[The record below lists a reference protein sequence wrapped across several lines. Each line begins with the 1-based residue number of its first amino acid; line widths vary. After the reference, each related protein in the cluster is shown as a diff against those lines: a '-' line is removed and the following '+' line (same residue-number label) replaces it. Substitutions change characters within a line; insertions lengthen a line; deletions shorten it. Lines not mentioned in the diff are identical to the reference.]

1 MQNGLSAR
9 RLLCY
14 TAGMIILAIGLTLT
28 AQSGLGT
35 SPLTSIAFVLG
46 KCLDMRFSDT
56 TLIMFSVFVIIQIIL
71 EKKKTP
77 AAISK
82 LLLQIPLSILFTRVM
97 GLIQRLIDLT
107 GAALPLRIFV
117 LILAVILTGIGAAL
131 TLYTNLIPNPG
142 DGIVKALA
150 CSVAKPLGRVKNVF
164 DIANV
169 TAAALISLIV
179 LGRLEGV
186 GIGSVIAMLGV
197 GRVIALCNLLLKGK
211 KGQEKQYQTDLARS

>member
-1 MQNGLSAR
+1 MQNSLSPK

-14 TAGMIILAIGLTLT
+14 TAGMLILAIGLTLT
-28 AQSGLGT
+28 AQSGVGT

-46 KCLDMRFSDT
+46 KCLNIRFSDA
-56 TLIMFSVFVIIQIIL
+56 TLIMFSLFVIVQIIL

-77 AAISK
+77 LTVGK

-97 GLIQRLIDLT
+97 GLIQRLVDLT
-107 GAALPLRIFV
+107 DAALALRVLV

-150 CSVAKPLGRVKNVF
+150 RFVDKPLGRVKNVF

-169 TAAALISLIV
+169 TVAALVSLV
-179 LGRLEGV
+179 FLGQLEGV

-197 GRVIALCNLLLKGK
+197 GRVIALCNLVLK
-211 KGQEKQYQTDLARS
+211 RSNHSIDTAKN